1 MMMRRFKRFFW
12 AWSVSLLLAIASLSG
27 FVPASA
33 QAGPMPTDAQGQ
45 PKTQLSA
52 RDIFQN
58 AYDQRYTWNKQF
70 PGYQAEVS
78 LRHDGQLYHGLVQ
91 VSPDFQVTVKNI
103 DDPEVSQ
110 LVKEQLQRETI
121 HRRQV
126 AFSDRHAQDTYSLAG
141 TDTDGAFEIQET
153 GDNGESCYKI
163 RDNKIVQ
170 VNRTLG
176 GMAVTVD
183 SLGFITP
190 PEGYL
195 TEHFQTTFRDPQ
207 AQAVLLTQDVTDFH
221 EKVGNYYLL
230 TNRTIRSFD
239 PQQPEKLNEPD
250 TLIRFND
257 IQPLRRA

>member
-1 MMMRRFKRFFW
+1 MLRKLKRLIL
-12 AWSVSLLLAIASLSG
+12 AWSVSLLLAIASFPFLASG
-27 FVPASA
+27 SA
-33 QAGPMPTDAQGQ
+33 YAGPMTIDDQGH

-52 RDIFQN
+52 RNIFRN
-58 AYDQRYTWNKQF
+58 AYDQRYTWNKKF

-78 LRHDGQLYHGLVQ
+78 LRYDGQLHHGLVQ
-91 VSPDFQVTVKNI
+91 VSPDFQVTVENI
-103 DDPEVSQ
+103 DDPEVSE
-110 LVKEQLQRETI
+110 LVKNQLQMEII

-126 AFSDRHAQDTYSLAG
+126 TFSDRHAQDNYVLAG
-141 TDTDGAFEIQET
+141 TDKDGAFEIQET
-153 GDNGESCYKI
+153 GDNGESRYKV

-195 TEHFQTTFRDPQ
+195 TEHFQTTFRDPK
-207 AQAVLLTQDVTDFH
+207 AREVLLTQDVTDFH
-221 EKVGNYYLL
+221 EKIGNYYLL
-230 TNRTIRSFD
+230 TNRTIRSSD
-239 PQQPEKLNEPD
+239 PKQPEQLNEAD
-250 TLIRFND
+250 TLIRFNN